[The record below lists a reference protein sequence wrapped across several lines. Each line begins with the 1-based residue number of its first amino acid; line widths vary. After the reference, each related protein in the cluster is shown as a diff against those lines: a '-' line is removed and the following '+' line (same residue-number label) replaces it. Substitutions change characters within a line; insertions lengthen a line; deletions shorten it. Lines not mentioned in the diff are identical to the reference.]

1 MINFYYSRSCPH
13 SLSLMEI
20 LTRFQTQYDPA
31 QIQMI
36 DVDKESYPPEVYG
49 TPTIFIDQRYY
60 YGDDAFERIGTIEVQ
75 SKAREASVGGGGGGG
90 GGCGIGGVCNDDLNS
105 LDIIEEGPVIKKAPS
120 PQSQS
125 QTQTQQTHQ
134 QQSPPAPA
142 GPDFDSMFNNDPIM
156 PRKQ

>member
-31 QIQMI
+31 NIQMI
-36 DVDKESYPPEVYG
+36 DVDKQSYPAEVYG
-49 TPTIFIDQRYY
+49 TPTIFIDQRYF
-60 YGDDAFERIGTIEVQ
+60 YGDDAFERIGSIEVQ
-75 SKAREASVGGGGGGG
+75 SKAREASVGGGGM
-90 GGCGIGGVCNDDLNS
+90 CNDDLNS
-105 LDIIEEGPVIKKAPS
+105 LDIIEESPAIKKAPPPS
-120 PQSQS
+120 SQS
-125 QTQTQQTHQ
+125 QQQQQQQQQ
-134 QQSPPAPA
+134 QQSSSSPAPA